1 MADQPKDQFEAFERA
16 LRIERR
22 PHYRLRLYVAGA
34 TSHSIKAIS
43 NLKQICREHLQGRYQ
58 LEVIDIYQ
66 KPEMA
71 GRDQV
76 VAMPTLIKALPE
88 PVRRF
93 VGDLSDT
100 ERVLVGLDLIEN
112 NQESDP

>member
-43 NLKQICREHLQGRYQ
+43 NLKQI
-58 LEVIDIYQ
+58 
-66 KPEMA
+66 
-71 GRDQV
+71 
-76 VAMPTLIKALPE
+76 
-88 PVRRF
+88 
-93 VGDLSDT
+93 
-100 ERVLVGLDLIEN
+100 
-112 NQESDP
+112 